1 LRIETTSRPGSRDVV
16 SFYSRF
22 RERGSQGHRE
32 VTGSLAG
39 STVTSM
45 FGQRIKRVE
54 DPALL
59 QGAARFADDIHYPD
73 MVHAHFVRSAYAHAR
88 ITSIDVMAARKASG
102 VHAVYTYD
110 DLAPHFASDHIP
122 GEMPNA
128 AIRQTIK
135 QTVLARDEVCHVG
148 EGIAMIVADSRALA
162 EDAAEQVIIDYEPL
176 PAVIDLPAAL
186 ADGSPTAR
194 TDCSDNVVARFVQD
208 FGDTDAAFGAAA
220 HVASERFTLH
230 KGGGHP
236 VECRG
241 VVARYDSADNVL
253 TVWDGTQ
260 MPHRA
265 HGILVDLLG
274 CAETEV
280 RIVPPDVGGGFG
292 PKFVFYPEEAAV
304 PLASKLLR
312 RPVKWIED
320 RREHF
325 TATVQERD
333 QLWEIEAAVDS
344 DGRLLGIRGRM
355 LHDHGAFTPYGIVI
369 AQNAATNL
377 LGPYVLPA
385 CRLEVVSVLT
395 NLIPATPTRG
405 AGRPQGTYAMER
417 LLDRVAQDLNIDR
430 AEIRRRNLIGAD
442 QMPYATPVR
451 SRDGATMIYDS
462 GDYPASQAKLLA
474 AVGYDDF
481 PAQQS
486 AARAEGRHIGLG
498 IANYVEGT
506 GRGPFESATVSIG
519 ASGKVEIRT
528 GATAQGQGVKTTLAQ
543 LCAGSLG
550 VDPAEISVITGD
562 TSAASLGLG
571 AFASRQAVNAGS
583 SVHLAVQEVR
593 EKALDAASR
602 ILEAAKED
610 LEVADATVRVKGVSG
625 LSVSLGDI
633 ARVLGGMPG
642 YAMPSG
648 LAPGLSATAHF
659 SPDALT
665 YCNGSHAAV
674 VEVDV
679 ETGQVAILRYVVV
692 HDSGRLIN
700 PMLVEGQVHG
710 GVAHGISAA
719 LYEWMKYDENGQPQT
734 TNLGEYLMPTAPE
747 VPRIEIHHMESPTPL
762 NPLGVKGAG
771 ECGTI
776 PATAVLASAVENALS
791 PFSARVTDIP
801 MTPERILNLIDGSG

>member
-1 LRIETTSRPGSRDVV
+1 MRPGGRDAVF
-16 SFYSRF
+16 FYPHSEECGRPC
-22 RERGSQGHRE
+22 RRK
-32 VTGSLAG
+32 VTEPRTG
-39 STVTSM
+39 STVTGM

-59 QGAARFADDIHYPD
+59 RGGARFADDIHYPD
-73 MVHAHFVRSAYAHAR
+73 MLHAHFVRSAYAHAR
-88 ITSIDVMAARKASG
+88 ILSIDSTAAQGMPG
-102 VHAVYTYD
+102 VHAVYTHED
-110 DLAPHFASDHIP
+110 FAPHWATDHIP

-135 QTVLARDEVCHVG
+135 QSVLADGEVCHVG
-148 EGIAMIVADSRALA
+148 EAIAMIVAESRALA
-162 EDAAEQVIIDYEPL
+162 EDAAEQVIVDYEPL
-176 PAVIDLPAAL
+176 PAVVDLPAAL

-194 TDCSDNVVARFVQD
+194 TGCPDNVVARFVQD

-220 HVASERFTLH
+220 HVVAEQFTLH

-241 VVARYDSADNVL
+241 VVARYDAADNLL

-280 RIVPPDVGGGFG
+280 RVVPPDVGGGFG

-304 PLASKLLR
+304 PLAAKLLR

-333 QLWEIEAAVDS
+333 QLWEIEAAVDG

-417 LLDRVAQDLNIDR
+417 LLDRIAQDLDLDR
-430 AEIRRRNLIGAD
+430 AEVRRRNLIGPD

-481 PAQQS
+481 PARQA
-486 AARAEGRHIGLG
+486 AARDEGRHLGLG

-550 VDPAEISVITGD
+550 VAPAEISVIAGD
-562 TSAASLGLG
+562 TAAASLGLG

-583 SVHLAVQEVR
+583 SVHLATEEVR
-593 EKALDAASR
+593 QKALEAASR
-602 ILEAAKED
+602 MLEAAKED
-610 LEVADATVRVKGVSG
+610 LEITGGAVCVKGVSG

-633 ARVLGGMPG
+633 ARAMGGMPG

-659 SPDALT
+659 GPEAPT

-674 VEVDV
+674 VEVDI
-679 ETGQVAILRYVVV
+679 ETGQVTILRYVVV

-700 PMLVEGQVHG
+700 PMLVEGQVYG
-710 GVAHGISAA
+710 GVAHGISSAF
-719 LYEWMKYDENGQPQT
+719 YEWMKYDENGQPQT
-734 TNLGEYLMPTAPE
+734 NNLGEYLIPAAPE

-776 PATAVLASAVENALS
+776 PAAAALASAVENALS
-791 PFSARVTDIP
+791 PFGARVTDIP
-801 MTPERILNLIDGSG
+801 MTPERLLDLIEGG

>member
-1 LRIETTSRPGSRDVV
+1 MTAP
-16 SFYSRF
+16 
-22 RERGSQGHRE
+22 
-32 VTGSLAG
+32 SLAG
-39 STVTSM
+39 TVTGM

-59 QGAARFADDIHYPD
+59 RGAARFADDIRYPD
-73 MVHAHFVRSAYAHAR
+73 MLHAHFVRSAYAHAR
-88 ITSIDVMAARKASG
+88 ILSIDTTAARDLPG
-102 VHAVYTYD
+102 VRAIYTHD
-110 DLAPHFASDHIP
+110 ALAPHWATDHIP

-135 QTVLARDEVCHVG
+135 QTVLAHDEVCHVG
-148 EGIAMIVADSRALA
+148 EAVAMIVADSRALA
-162 EDAAEQVIIDYEPL
+162 EDAAEHVIVDYDPL

-194 TDCSDNVVARFVQD
+194 TGCPDNVVARFVQD
-208 FGDTDAAFGAAA
+208 FGDANAAFGAAA
-220 HVASERFTLH
+220 HVVTEAFTLH

-241 VVARYDSADNVL
+241 VVARYDPADNVL

-265 HGILVDLLG
+265 HGILIDLLG

-304 PLASKLLR
+304 PLAAKLLG

-333 QLWEIEAAVDS
+333 QLWEIEAAVDG

-405 AGRPQGTYAMER
+405 AGRPQGTYVMER
-417 LLDRVAQDLNIDR
+417 LLDRVAQDLDLDR
-430 AEIRRRNLIGAD
+430 AEVRRRNLIGPD

-462 GDYPASQAKLLA
+462 GDYPACQAKLLA
-474 AVGYDDF
+474 AAGYDDF
-481 PAQQS
+481 PARQA
-486 AARAEGRHIGLG
+486 AARAEGRHLGLG

-506 GRGPFESATVSIG
+506 GRGPFESATVTVG

-550 VDPAEISVITGD
+550 IDPAEVSVIAGD
-562 TSAASLGLG
+562 TAAAPLGLG

-583 SVHLAVQEVR
+583 SVHFAAQEVR
-593 EKALDAASR
+593 TKALDAASR
-602 ILEAAKED
+602 MLEAATED
-610 LEVADATVRVKGVSG
+610 LELADGTVRVKGVSG
-625 LSVSLGDI
+625 LSVALGEI

-648 LAPGLSATAHF
+648 LPPGLSATSLF
-659 SPDALT
+659 GPDALT

-674 VEVDV
+674 VEVDI
-679 ETGQVAILRYVVV
+679 ETGQVSILRYVVV

-700 PMLVEGQVHG
+700 PMLVEGQVQG
-710 GVAHGISAA
+710 GVAHGISSAF
-719 LYEWMKYDENGQPQT
+719 YEWMKYDENGQPQT

-747 VPRIEIHHMESPTPL
+747 LPRIEIHHLETPTPL

-776 PATAVLASAVENALS
+776 PATAVLASAVEDALT
-791 PFSARVTDIP
+791 PFGARVTDIP
-801 MTPERILNLIDGSG
+801 MTPERILELIEGGG

>member
-1 LRIETTSRPGSRDVV
+1 
-16 SFYSRF
+16 
-22 RERGSQGHRE
+22 
-32 VTGSLAG
+32 
-39 STVTSM
+39 M

-59 QGAARFADDIHYPD
+59 RGAARFADDIHYPD
-73 MVHAHFVRSAYAHAR
+73 MLHAHFVRSAYAHAR
-88 ITSIDVMAARKASG
+88 LISIDTTAACEMPG
-102 VHAVYTYD
+102 VHAVYTHD
-110 DLAPHFASDHIP
+110 DLAPHWATDHIP

-148 EGIAMIVADSRALA
+148 EAVAMIVADSRALA
-162 EDAAEQVIIDYEPL
+162 EDAAEHVVVDYDPL
-176 PAVIDLPAAL
+176 PAVVDLPAAL

-194 TDCSDNVVARFVQD
+194 TECPDNIAARFVQD
-208 FGDTDAAFGAAA
+208 FGDTDDAFGAAA
-220 HVASERFTLH
+220 HVVTERFTLH

-241 VVARYDSADNVL
+241 VVARYDQADNVL

-274 CAETEV
+274 CAESEV

-304 PLASKLLR
+304 PLAAKLLH

-333 QLWEIEAAVDS
+333 QLWAIEAAVDG

-417 LLDRVAQDLNIDR
+417 LLDRVAQDLDLDR
-430 AEIRRRNLIGAD
+430 AEVRRRNLIGPEK
-442 QMPYATPVR
+442 MPYATPVR

-462 GDYPASQAKLLA
+462 GDYPACQAKLLS

-481 PAQQS
+481 PARQT
-486 AARAEGRHIGLG
+486 AAQADGRYIGLG

-506 GRGPFESATVSIG
+506 GRGPFGSATVTVG

-550 VDPAEISVITGD
+550 VAPADVSVVAGD
-562 TSAASLGLG
+562 TAAAPLGLG

-583 SVHLAVQEVR
+583 SVHLAAQEVR
-593 EKALDAASR
+593 TKTLEAASR

-610 LEVADATVRVKGVSG
+610 LELADGAVRVKGVSG

-633 ARVLGGMPG
+633 ARVMGGMPG

-648 LAPGLSATAHF
+648 LPPGLSATAHF
-659 SPDALT
+659 GPDALT

-674 VEVDV
+674 VEIDI
-679 ETGQVAILRYVVV
+679 ETGQVSILRYVVV

-710 GVAHGISAA
+710 GVAHGISSAF
-719 LYEWMKYDENGQPQT
+719 YEWMKYDGNGQPQT
-734 TNLGEYLMPTAPE
+734 MNLGEYLMPTAPE
-747 VPRIEIHHMESPTPL
+747 LPRIEIHHMESPTPL

-791 PFSARVTDIP
+791 PFGARVADIP
-801 MTPERILNLIDGSG
+801 MTPERILALIEGNG